1 MDLIADTDFVIALER
16 ESRRRAPASAHGF
29 LQTHHED
36 RFFITFTTS
45 GELACGESAA
55 AVEDWKALCEPYVVL
70 PWTKVVSERYGHAYR
85 TLRQKGLLIG
95 TNDLWIAATALA
107 YAMPVVTNNRSEFER
122 VPGLQ
127 VLGF

>member
-1 MDLIADTDFVIALER
+1 MDLIADTNLIVDLER
-16 ESRRRAPASAHGF
+16 ESRRSAPAAAHAF
-29 LQTHHED
+29 LQKHRED

-55 AVEDWKALCEPYVVL
+55 AVEDWQALCEPYVVL
-70 PWTKVVSERYGHAYR
+70 PWTDAVSERYGQAYR
-85 TLRQKGLLIG
+85 ILKRRGLLIG

-107 YAMPVVTNNRSEFER
+107 YGMPVVTNNRSEFER

-127 VLGF
+127 VLAF